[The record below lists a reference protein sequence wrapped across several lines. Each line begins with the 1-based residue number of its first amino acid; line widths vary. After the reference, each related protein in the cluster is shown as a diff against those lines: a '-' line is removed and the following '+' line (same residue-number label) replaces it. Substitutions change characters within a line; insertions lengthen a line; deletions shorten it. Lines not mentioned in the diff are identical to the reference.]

1 MEKPGQR
8 NQGRA
13 FIFSIF
19 KEQKT
24 ICFNYKNCFMKM
36 HKFILSS
43 LLVCS
48 LNALMAQGLGI
59 IPEPYLSTKGKDMYT
74 LPKTITISAPSTLK
88 TLTDPISNQL
98 KLVTG
103 KNVNFSKTE
112 PTIEFSLIKDDVIG
126 NEGYL
131 LNVNTQG
138 IQIKANTEAGLFY
151 AWQSLQQIMPAAIYG
166 KSAAKNINWQVPH
179 CSIIDKPRFGWRGM
193 MLDVS
198 RHFFSKEDV
207 KTFIDDMVRYKY
219 NRFHWHLTD
228 DQGWRIEIKS
238 LPRLTSVGA
247 WRVEKKGKWM
257 NITTPDINEPKTY
270 GGFYTQEDIKEV
282 VEYAKERFVEVIPE
296 VDVPGHSMAMLAAY
310 PNLSTTPNYPYQVNA
325 GDEFMDWEGLNGHAT
340 ARIDNSLDPSNEEV
354 YKVLDKVMTE
364 IAPLFPFEYI
374 HMGGD
379 ENAKNNWEKSANVQA
394 LMKKEGLKDQMEVQS
409 YFVKRLQKIVNSKGK
424 KMMGWNEI
432 LQGGLSGDA
441 AVMSWQGIKGGI
453 EAAKQ
458 GHKVVMSPNDYNYID
473 FYQGEITAEG
483 KVYRGLRMKTTYSFD
498 PLPAGIDPTLV
509 LGNQANQWTEQ
520 LQNIRNVQYMTWPR
534 SLAVAESCWSPNEK
548 KDWNHFTKKVEKQ
561 FEVFDVANVKY
572 AKSMYD
578 AIVTTELNT
587 KGELILKMEGEVDN
601 LRFYYTIDDQMP
613 DNYSDEYT
621 KPIILPTDVTLV
633 RIQSYRDG
641 KPIGK
646 LLNIPIESLRN
657 RAKKVL

>member
-1 MEKPGQR
+1 MKIMKLVLTSL
-8 NQGRA
+8 
-13 FIFSIF
+13 FI
-19 KEQKT
+19 
-24 ICFNYKNCFMKM
+24 
-36 HKFILSS
+36 
-43 LLVCS
+43 CS
-48 LNALMAQGLGI
+48 LTGLMAQGLGI
-59 IPEPYLSTKGKDMYT
+59 IPEPFHSVKGTGIYQFSKS
-74 LPKTITISAPSTLK
+74 ISINAPTSANEV
-88 TLTDPISNQL
+88 TDLIAKQL
-98 KLVTG
+98 RTVTG
-103 KNVNFSKTE
+103 KTVYFSKNE
-112 PTIEFSLIKDDVIG
+112 PSITLQIVKDDVIG

-131 LNVNTQG
+131 LNVNSNG
-138 IQIKANTEAGLFY
+138 VLISANTNAGLFY
-151 AWQSLQQIMPAAIYG
+151 GWQSLQQIMPAAIYG
-166 KSAAKNINWQVPH
+166 KTIAKDINWQVPH

-207 KTFIDDMVRYKY
+207 KVFIDDMVRYKY

-238 LPRLTSVGA
+238 LPKLTSVGA

-282 VEYAKERFVEVIPE
+282 VAYAKERFVEVIPE

-325 GDEFMDWEGLNGHAT
+325 GDEFMDWEGINGHAT

-354 YKVLDKVMTE
+354 YKVLDKVISE

-394 LMKKEGLKDQMEVQS
+394 MMKREGLKDQMEVQS
-409 YFVKRLQKIVNSKGK
+409 YFVKRMQKIINSKGK

-458 GHKVVMSPNDYNYID
+458 GHKVVMTPNDYNYID
-473 FYQGEITAEG
+473 FYQGEQTAEG
-483 KVYRGLRMKTTYSFD
+483 RVYRGLRMKTTYSFD
-498 PLPAGIDPTLV
+498 PVPAGIDPTLI

-520 LQNIRNVQYMTWPR
+520 LQNMRNVQYMTWPR
-534 SLAVAESCWSPNEK
+534 GLAVAESSWSPNEK
-548 KDWNHFTKKVEKQ
+548 KDWNHFAKKVEKQ
-561 FEVFDVANVKY
+561 FEVFEAANVKY

-578 AIVTTELNT
+578 AIVTAELNT

-601 LRFYYTIDDQMP
+601 LKFYYTIDDQMP

-621 KPIILPTDVTLV
+621 KPVVLPADVTLV
-633 RIQSYRDG
+633 RVQSYRDG

>member
-1 MEKPGQR
+1 MKWTK
-8 NQGRA
+8 
-13 FIFSIF
+13 FLLTTLSICC
-19 KEQKT
+19 
-24 ICFNYKNCFMKM
+24 INVL
-36 HKFILSS
+36 I
-43 LLVCS
+43 
-48 LNALMAQGLGI
+48 AQGLGI
-59 IPEPYLSTKGKDMYT
+59 IPEPYLSTKGNGVYT
-74 LPKTITISAPSTLK
+74 LPKTISISAPTSANAIAET
-88 TLTDPISNQL
+88 ISNQL
-98 KLVTG
+98 KLTTG
-103 KNVNFSKTE
+103 KTVNFSKTE
-112 PTIEFSLIKDDVIG
+112 PTIELSIIKDDVIG
-126 NEGYL
+126 DEGYL
-131 LNVNTQG
+131 LNVNDKG
-138 IQIKANTEAGLFY
+138 IQVKANTNAGLFY
-151 AWQSLQQIMPAAIYG
+151 GWQTVQQLLPAAIYS
-166 KSAAKNINWQVPH
+166 KTVSKNTNWQLSH

-198 RHFFSKEDV
+198 RHFFSKADV
-207 KTFIDDMVRYKY
+207 KVFIDDMVRYKY

-247 WRVEKKGKWM
+247 WRAERKGKWM
-257 NITTPDINEPKTY
+257 NITTPALDEPKTY

-282 VEYAKERFVEVIPE
+282 VAYAKARFVEVIPE
-296 VDVPGHSMAMLAAY
+296 IDVPGHSMAMLAAY

-354 YKVLDKVMTE
+354 YTVLDKVMTE
-364 IAPLFPFEYI
+364 VAPLFPFEYI

-379 ENAKNNWEKSANVQA
+379 ENAKNNWEKSSNVQA
-394 LMKKEGLKDQMEVQS
+394 LMKREGLKDQMEVQS
-409 YFVKRLQKIVNSKGK
+409 YFVRRMQKIINSKGK

-473 FYQGEITAEG
+473 YYQGEITAEG
-483 KVYRGLRMKTTYSFD
+483 KVYRGLRMKTTYGFD
-498 PLPAGIDPTLV
+498 PVPSGIDATLI

-520 LQNIRNVQYMTWPR
+520 LQTMRNVQYMNWPR
-534 SLAVAESCWSPNEK
+534 GLAVAETSWSPNEK
-548 KDWNHFTKKVEKQ
+548 KDWNNFTKKVEKH
-561 FEVFDVANVKY
+561 FDYFDAANVKY
-572 AKSMYD
+572 AKSIYD

-613 DNYSDEYT
+613 DNFSDEYT
-621 KPIILPTDVTLV
+621 KPFVLPSDVTLV

>member
-1 MEKPGQR
+1 MEKPDPR
-8 NQGRA
+8 NRGWA

-19 KEQKT
+19 KMLKNHLIKNRLHMKWT
-24 ICFNYKNCFMKM
+24 KFLLTTLSICCINVL
-36 HKFILSS
+36 I
-43 LLVCS
+43 
-48 LNALMAQGLGI
+48 AQGLGI
-59 IPEPYLSTKGKDMYT
+59 IPEPYLSTKGNGVYT
-74 LPKTITISAPSTLK
+74 LPKTISISAPTSANAIAET
-88 TLTDPISNQL
+88 IANQL
-98 KLVTG
+98 KLTTG
-103 KNVNFSKTE
+103 KTVNFSKTE
-112 PTIEFSLIKDDVIG
+112 PTIELSIIKDDVIG
-126 NEGYL
+126 DEGYL
-131 LNVNTQG
+131 LNVNDKG
-138 IQIKANTEAGLFY
+138 IQVKANTNAGLFY
-151 AWQSLQQIMPAAIYG
+151 GWQTVQQLLPAAIYS
-166 KSAAKNINWQVPH
+166 KTVSKNTNWQLSH

-198 RHFFSKEDV
+198 RHFFSKADV
-207 KTFIDDMVRYKY
+207 KVFIDDMVRYKY

-247 WRVEKKGKWM
+247 WRAERKGKWM
-257 NITTPDINEPKTY
+257 NITTPALDEPKTY

-282 VEYAKERFVEVIPE
+282 VAYAKARFVEVIPE
-296 VDVPGHSMAMLAAY
+296 IDVPGHSMAMLAAY

-354 YKVLDKVMTE
+354 YTVLDKVMTE
-364 IAPLFPFEYI
+364 VAPLFPFEYI

-379 ENAKNNWEKSANVQA
+379 ENAKNNWEKSSNVQA
-394 LMKKEGLKDQMEVQS
+394 LMKREGLKDQMEVQS
-409 YFVKRLQKIVNSKGK
+409 YFVRRMQKIINSKGK

-473 FYQGEITAEG
+473 YYQGEITAEG
-483 KVYRGLRMKTTYSFD
+483 KVYRGLRMKTTYGFD
-498 PLPAGIDPTLV
+498 PVPSGIDATLI

-520 LQNIRNVQYMTWPR
+520 LQTMRNVQYMNWPR
-534 SLAVAESCWSPNEK
+534 GLAVAETSWSPNEK
-548 KDWNHFTKKVEKQ
+548 KDWNNFTKKVEKH
-561 FEVFDVANVKY
+561 FDYFDAANVKY
-572 AKSMYD
+572 AKSIYD

-613 DNYSDEYT
+613 DNFSDEYT
-621 KPIILPTDVTLV
+621 KPFVLASDVTLV

>member
-1 MEKPGQR
+1 MLKNHLIKNR
-8 NQGRA
+8 LHMKWTK
-13 FIFSIF
+13 FLLTTLSICC
-19 KEQKT
+19 
-24 ICFNYKNCFMKM
+24 INVL
-36 HKFILSS
+36 I
-43 LLVCS
+43 
-48 LNALMAQGLGI
+48 AQGLGI
-59 IPEPYLSTKGKDMYT
+59 IPEPYLSTKGNGVYT
-74 LPKTITISAPSTLK
+74 LPKTISISAPTSANAIAET
-88 TLTDPISNQL
+88 ISNQL
-98 KLVTG
+98 KLTTG
-103 KNVNFSKTE
+103 KTVNFSKTE
-112 PTIEFSLIKDDVIG
+112 PTIELSIIKDDVIG
-126 NEGYL
+126 DEGYL
-131 LNVNTQG
+131 LNVNDKG
-138 IQIKANTEAGLFY
+138 IQVKANTNAGLFY
-151 AWQSLQQIMPAAIYG
+151 GWQTVQQLLPAAIYS
-166 KSAAKNINWQVPH
+166 KTVSKNTNWQLSH

-198 RHFFSKEDV
+198 RHFFSKADV
-207 KTFIDDMVRYKY
+207 KVFIDDMVRYKY

-247 WRVEKKGKWM
+247 WRAERKGKWM
-257 NITTPDINEPKTY
+257 NITTPALDEPKTY

-282 VEYAKERFVEVIPE
+282 VAYAKARFVEVIPE
-296 VDVPGHSMAMLAAY
+296 IDVPGHSMAMLAAY

-354 YKVLDKVMTE
+354 YTVLDKVMTE
-364 IAPLFPFEYI
+364 VAPLFPFEYI

-379 ENAKNNWEKSANVQA
+379 ENAKNNWEKSSNVQA
-394 LMKKEGLKDQMEVQS
+394 LMKREGLKDQMEVQS
-409 YFVKRLQKIVNSKGK
+409 YFVRRMQKIINSKGK

-441 AVMSWQGIKGGI
+441 AVMSWQGVKGGI

-473 FYQGEITAEG
+473 YYQGEITAEG
-483 KVYRGLRMKTTYSFD
+483 KVYRGLRMKTTYGFD
-498 PLPAGIDPTLV
+498 PVPSGIDATLI

-520 LQNIRNVQYMTWPR
+520 LQTIRNVQYMNWPR
-534 SLAVAESCWSPNEK
+534 GLAVAETSWSPNEK
-548 KDWNHFTKKVEKQ
+548 KDWNNFTKKVEKH
-561 FEVFDVANVKY
+561 FDYFDAANIKY
-572 AKSMYD
+572 AKSIYD

-613 DNYSDEYT
+613 DNFSDEYT
-621 KPIILPTDVTLV
+621 KPFVLPSDVTLV

>member
-1 MEKPGQR
+1 MKWTK
-8 NQGRA
+8 
-13 FIFSIF
+13 FLLTTLSICC
-19 KEQKT
+19 
-24 ICFNYKNCFMKM
+24 INGL
-36 HKFILSS
+36 I
-43 LLVCS
+43 
-48 LNALMAQGLGI
+48 AQGLGI
-59 IPEPYLSTKGKDMYT
+59 IPEPYLSTKGNGVYT
-74 LPKTITISAPSTLK
+74 LPKTISISAPTSANAIAET
-88 TLTDPISNQL
+88 IANQL
-98 KLVTG
+98 KLTTG
-103 KNVNFSKTE
+103 KTVNFSKTE
-112 PTIEFSLIKDDVIG
+112 PTIELSIIKDDVIG
-126 NEGYL
+126 DEGYL
-131 LNVNTQG
+131 LNVNDKG
-138 IQIKANTEAGLFY
+138 IQVKANTNAGLFY
-151 AWQSLQQIMPAAIYG
+151 GWQTVQQLLPAAIYS
-166 KSAAKNINWQVPH
+166 KTVSKNTNWQLSH

-198 RHFFSKEDV
+198 RHFFSKADV
-207 KTFIDDMVRYKY
+207 KVFIDDMVRYKY

-247 WRVEKKGKWM
+247 WRAERKGKWM
-257 NITTPDINEPKTY
+257 NITTPALDEPKTY

-282 VEYAKERFVEVIPE
+282 VAYAKARFVEVIPE
-296 VDVPGHSMAMLAAY
+296 IDVPGHSMAMLAAY

-354 YKVLDKVMTE
+354 YTVLDKVMTE
-364 IAPLFPFEYI
+364 VAPLFPFEYI

-379 ENAKNNWEKSANVQA
+379 ENAKNNWEKSSNVQA
-394 LMKKEGLKDQMEVQS
+394 LMKREGLKDQMEVQS
-409 YFVKRLQKIVNSKGK
+409 YFVRRMQKIINSKGK

-473 FYQGEITAEG
+473 YYQGEITAEG
-483 KVYRGLRMKTTYSFD
+483 KVYRGLRMKTTYGFD
-498 PLPAGIDPTLV
+498 PVPAGIDATLI

-520 LQNIRNVQYMTWPR
+520 LQTIRNVQYMNWPR
-534 SLAVAESCWSPNEK
+534 GLAVAETSWSPNEK
-548 KDWNHFTKKVEKQ
+548 KDWNNFTKKVEKH
-561 FEVFDVANVKY
+561 FDYFDAANVKY
-572 AKSMYD
+572 AKSIYD
-578 AIVTTELNT
+578 AILTTELNT

-613 DNYSDEYT
+613 DNFSDEYT
-621 KPIILPTDVTLV
+621 KPFVLPSDVTLV

>member
-1 MEKPGQR
+1 MKWTKLLLT
-8 NQGRA
+8 A
-13 FIFSIF
+13 LSICC
-19 KEQKT
+19 
-24 ICFNYKNCFMKM
+24 ING
-36 HKFILSS
+36 
-43 LLVCS
+43 
-48 LNALMAQGLGI
+48 LMAQGLGI
-59 IPEPYLSTKGKDMYT
+59 IPEPYLSTKGQGTYV
-74 LPKTITISAPSTLK
+74 LPKTISISAPGTANELSETIAK
-88 TLTDPISNQL
+88 QL
-98 KLVTG
+98 KLTTG
-103 KNVNFSKTE
+103 KTVYFSKNE
-112 PTIEFSLIKDDVIG
+112 PTIELSIVKDDVIG
-126 NEGYL
+126 EEGYL
-131 LNVNTQG
+131 LNVNTKG
-138 IQIKANTEAGLFY
+138 IQIKANTNAGLFY
-151 AWQSLQQIMPAAIYG
+151 GWQSVQQLLPPAIYG
-166 KSAAKNINWQVPH
+166 KTISKNTNWQLTH

-207 KTFIDDMVRYKY
+207 KVFIDDMVRYKY

-228 DQGWRIEIKS
+228 DQGWRIEIKA
-238 LPRLTSVGA
+238 LPKLTSVGA
-247 WRVEKKGKWM
+247 WRAERKGKWM
-257 NITTPDINEPKTY
+257 NITTPALDEPKTN

-282 VEYAKERFVEVIPE
+282 VAYAKARFIEVVPE
-296 VDVPGHSMAMLAAY
+296 IDVPGHSMAMLAAY
-310 PNLSTTPNYPYQVNA
+310 PNLSTTPKYPYQVNA
-325 GDEFMDWEGLNGHAT
+325 GDEFMDWEGMNGHPT
-340 ARIDNSLDPSNEEV
+340 ARIDNSLDPSNEDV
-354 YKVLDKVMTE
+354 YTALDKVMTE
-364 IAPLFPFEYI
+364 VAPLFPFEYI

-394 LMKKEGLKDQMEVQS
+394 LMKREGLKDQNEVQS
-409 YFVKRLQKIVNSKGK
+409 YFVKRMQKIINSKGK

-458 GHKVVMSPNDYNYID
+458 GHKVVMSPNDFNYID
-473 FYQGEITAEG
+473 YYQGEITAEG
-483 KVYRGLRMKTTYSFD
+483 RVYRGLRMKTTYGFD
-498 PLPAGIDPTLV
+498 PVPAGIDASLI

-520 LQNIRNVQYMTWPR
+520 LQTMRNVQYMTWPR
-534 SLAVAESCWSPNEK
+534 SLAVAETNWSPNEK
-548 KDWNHFTKKVEKQ
+548 KDWNNFTKKVEKQ
-561 FEVFDVANVKY
+561 FEVFEAANVKY
-572 AKSMYD
+572 AKSMFD

-587 KGELILKMEGEVDN
+587 KGEYILKMEGEVAN

-621 KPIILPTDVTLV
+621 KPFVIPEDVTLV

>member
-1 MEKPGQR
+1 MKIMKLVLTSL
-8 NQGRA
+8 
-13 FIFSIF
+13 FI
-19 KEQKT
+19 
-24 ICFNYKNCFMKM
+24 
-36 HKFILSS
+36 
-43 LLVCS
+43 CS
-48 LNALMAQGLGI
+48 LTGLMAQGLGI
-59 IPEPYLSTKGKDMYT
+59 IPEPYLSTKGKDIYT
-74 LPKTITISAPSTLK
+74 LPKTITISAPTSLK
-88 TLTDPISNQL
+88 TLIDPISNQL

-131 LNVNTQG
+131 LNVNPQG

-151 AWQSLQQIMPAAIYG
+151 GWQSLQQIMPAAIYG

-207 KTFIDDMVRYKY
+207 KVFIDDMVRYKY

-238 LPRLTSVGA
+238 LPKLTSVGA

-282 VEYAKERFVEVIPE
+282 VAYAKERFVEVIPE
-296 VDVPGHSMAMLAAY
+296 VDVPGHSMAILAAY

-325 GDEFMDWEGLNGHAT
+325 GDEFMDWEGMNGHPT

-354 YKVLDKVMTE
+354 YKVLDKVISE

-379 ENAKNNWEKSANVQA
+379 ENAKNNWEKSTNVQA
-394 LMKKEGLKDQMEVQS
+394 MMKREGLKDQMEVQS
-409 YFVKRLQKIVNSKGK
+409 YFVKRMQKIINSKGK

-441 AVMSWQGIKGGI
+441 AVMSWQGTKGGI

-458 GHKVVMSPNDYNYID
+458 GHKVVMTPNDYNYID
-473 FYQGEITAEG
+473 YYQGEVTAEG

-498 PLPAGIDPTLV
+498 PVPEGVDPKLI
-509 LGNQANQWTEQ
+509 LGNQANQWSEQ
-520 LQNIRNVQYMTWPR
+520 LQNMRNAQYMTWPR
-534 SLAVAESCWSPNEK
+534 GLAIAESSWSPNEK
-548 KDWNHFTKKVEKQ
+548 KDWNHFAKKVEKQ
-561 FEVFDVANVKY
+561 FEVFEAANVKY

-601 LRFYYTIDDQMP
+601 LKFYYTIDDQMP

-621 KPIILPTDVTLV
+621 KPVVLPADVTLV
-633 RIQSYRDG
+633 RVQSYRDG